1 MSIITISRG
10 SYSHSEEVAEKL
22 AQKLGYECISREVLL
37 KASEQFNIQE
47 IKLTQVLQR
56 APSIFDQITFAK
68 EKYVAYIRAA
78 LLKQAQKDNLVYH
91 GLAAS
96 HFLLQSIPHVL
107 KVNIIADLEDRVAEQ
122 VRRENLSAEKA
133 RKNLRKED
141 KELRKWSLRLYG
153 LDFWDPILYDLVIRI
168 KPMTV
173 DDAVEVISSVV
184 KLPCYQ
190 TTPESQ
196 QILNNSVLAAQVKAA
211 LVEEYPDA
219 TVIAKE
225 GKVLVVVLG
234 YGPDEK
240 ETIYRISRL
249 VSDATGIK
257 VEVRYQ
263 VRIV

>member
-37 KASEQFNIQE
+37 KASEQFNIPE

-78 LLKQAQKDNLVYH
+78 LLNQAQKDNMVYH

-96 HFLLQSIPHVL
+96 HLLLQGIPHVL

-122 VRRENLSAEKA
+122 VKRENLSAEKI

-141 KELRKWSLRLYG
+141 KELRNWSLGLYG

-173 DDAVEVISSVV
+173 DDA
-184 KLPCYQ
+184 
-190 TTPESQ
+190 
-196 QILNNSVLAAQVKAA
+196 A
-211 LVEEYPDA
+211 
-219 TVIAKE
+219 
-225 GKVLVVVLG
+225 
-234 YGPDEK
+234 
-240 ETIYRISRL
+240 
-249 VSDATGIK
+249 
-257 VEVRYQ
+257 EVRDRQ
-263 VRIV
+263 FQAEVKRRGQSRPVGDGCRLLPV

>member
-1 MSIITISRG
+1 M
-10 SYSHSEEVAEKL
+10 V
-22 AQKLGYECISREVLL
+22 
-37 KASEQFNIQE
+37 F
-47 IKLTQVLQR
+47 
-56 APSIFDQITFAK
+56 
-68 EKYVAYIRAA
+68 
-78 LLKQAQKDNLVYH
+78 H

-96 HFLLQSIPHVL
+96 HFLLQGIPHVL

-122 VRRENLSAEKA
+122 ARQENLSAEKA

-141 KELRKWSLRLYG
+141 EDLRKWTLRLYG
-153 LDFWDPILYDLVIRI
+153 VNFWDPILYDLVIRI

-190 TTPESQ
+190 TTSQSQ
-196 QILNNSVLAAQVKAA
+196 QILNDSVLAAQVKAA
-211 LVEEYPDA
+211 LVEEFPDA

-234 YGPDEK
+234 YGPDEA

-249 VSDATGIK
+249 ASDSTGIK

>member
-10 SYSHSEEVAEKL
+10 SYSHSKEVAEKL

-37 KASEQFNIQE
+37 KASEQFNIPE

-56 APSIFDQITFAK
+56 APSIFDEITYAK

-78 LLKQAQKDNLVYH
+78 LLSQAQKDNMVYH
-91 GLAAS
+91 GLGAS
-96 HFLLQSIPHVL
+96 HFLLQGIPHVL

-141 KELRKWSLRLYG
+141 EELRKWTLRLYG
-153 LDFWDPILYDLVIRI
+153 VNFWDPILYDLVIRI

-173 DDAVEVISSVV
+173 DDAAEVISTVV
-184 KLPCYQ
+184 NLPCYQ
-190 TTPESQ
+190 TTPQSR
-196 QILNNSVLAAQVKAA
+196 QILNDSVLAAQVQAA
-211 LVEEYPDA
+211 LVEEFPDA
-219 TVIAKE
+219 MVTAKD
-225 GKVLVVVLG
+225 GKVKVMVWG

-240 ETIYRISRL
+240 ETIARVSRMATE
-249 VSDATGIK
+249 ATGIK

-263 VRIV
+263 FRIV